1 MQARCMLRDT
11 KQAIR
16 QHRTKLVR
24 RLRRQIFRQIVQ
36 GRRRRAD
43 ARQGEL
49 VQDDGKYAS
58 NMRAKREA
66 RDLCGVTLSPRKLP

>member
-1 MQARCMLRDT
+1 MPHKTCA
-11 KQAIR
+11 
-16 QHRTKLVR
+16 
-24 RLRRQIFRQIVQ
+24 QIAPSYFWQIVQ
-36 GRRRRAD
+36 AQCRQVD
-43 ARQGEL
+43 SRQGEL